1 MVVIAEI
8 VRNLLVI
15 IIISTILEMMLPEGN
30 TRPFVRFAVGMF
42 VLIAILTPS
51 LDYLYE
57 DGNFQIS
64 AWDDRV
70 YGSNAEKI
78 NSSSERIQKQIT
90 DRSNSLMQEKVE
102 GQIGAIALLVPGVED
117 VETAVII
124 GDNGNPKKISLIVR
138 SSQAAE
144 SGRIQPVEAWGR
156 SAENSVSDQIT
167 ISNKV
172 KRLITNLYGLEQEDI
187 DVKFE
192 GS

>member
-64 AWDDRV
+64 SWDDRV

-138 SSQAAE
+138 SSKAAE
-144 SGRIQPVEAWGR
+144 SGRIQPVEAWGH
-156 SAENSVSDQIT
+156 SVENSDSDQIA
-167 ISNKV
+167 IRNKV
-172 KRLITNLYGLEQEDI
+172 KKLITNLYGLEQENI
-187 DVKFE
+187 EVKFE